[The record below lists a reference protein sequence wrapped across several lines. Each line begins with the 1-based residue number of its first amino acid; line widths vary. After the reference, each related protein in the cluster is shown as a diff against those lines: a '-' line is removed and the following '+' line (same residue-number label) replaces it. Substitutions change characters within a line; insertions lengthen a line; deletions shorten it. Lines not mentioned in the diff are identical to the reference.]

1 MKATY
6 LCLGELVPVGAE
18 VVPDAVG
25 RAAQRHTADQQNE
38 QHDVREER
46 REPDHLGV
54 TQQNEQHDV
63 GEERREPDHL
73 IMTQQPPS
81 GKHMVSA
88 ILTAQVVR
96 INAARK

>member
-46 REPDHLGV
+46 REPD
-54 TQQNEQHDV
+54 N
-63 GEERREPDHL
+63 L